1 MLNLMNLS
9 VPEEPEAPKRL
20 APPCYGCSY
29 MCASP
34 FTCTHPGGMIVR
46 WDPIRNHSYRLPSIE
61 LCNKSEGMCQ
71 FYEPDKE
78 RGAEYRYMKM
88 KQKENDPRD
97 KNTRRIE
104 EVMAKI
110 DDDNVSIDEFVDE
123 LQNLSDELGT
133 DFEVPEEDG
142 DKDDDKDT

>member
-1 MLNLMNLS
+1 MLNLTNLG

-20 APPCYGCSY
+20 APPCYGCSF

-34 FTCTHPGGMIVR
+34 FTCTHPGGMSVR
-46 WDPIRNHSYRLPSIE
+46 WDPIRNHSYRLPSVE

-78 RGAEYRYMKM
+78 RGAEYGYMKK
-88 KQKENDPRD
+88 KQAEEKPSKKRS
-97 KNTRRIE
+97 RID

-110 DDDNVSIDEFVDE
+110 DDDKVSVDDFISE
-123 LQNLSDELGT
+123 LTQLSEDLGI
-133 DFEVPEEDG
+133 EEDG
-142 DKDDDKDT
+142 DKDDDKNT